1 MRLRCAGVFVALLM
15 AAMPIGVAAAPL
27 TGDEPSTA
35 IPVSIGTAQYDSTAM
50 TESAADPTSC
60 REFEDFTNSMWFSW
74 TATESKLTMV
84 DINSFVSD
92 GSTDFLAIL
101 FVYAQSANG
110 QLTLVGCSAYPA
122 TVFFTASAGT
132 TYLILSAAL
141 GADDTGEPEL
151 SDHGGTFDLTIQ
163 AIRGRV
169 LIDRFHA
176 ADSFVDEELSDQ
188 CGIEVTVSFDDRGM
202 SKTFFTTS
210 GIRMFTFMVVG
221 STTFST
227 ADASLTLSY
236 AQPFRDTF
244 DGNVTIL
251 GLPVKVVLDGKVAI
265 LDAGRLVLG
274 PDGSI
279 VFEAGPHPV
288 FETGLDICAELTA

>member
-1 MRLRCAGVFVALLM
+1 MRLMRASVFVALLM
-15 AAMPIGVAAAPL
+15 AAMPVGVAAAVP
-27 TGDEPSTA
+27 GDEPSTA
-35 IPVSIGTAQYDSTAM
+35 IAASVGTTQYDSTAM
-50 TESAADPTSC
+50 TESGADPTSC
-60 REFEDFTNSMWFSW
+60 GEFEDFTNTMWFSW
-74 TATESKLTMV
+74 TATKSTTAMV

-101 FVYAQSANG
+101 FVYAQSNG

-122 TVFFTASAGT
+122 TVFFGASAGT

-163 AIRGRV
+163 PIRGRV
-169 LIDRFHA
+169 LIDRFHDA
-176 ADSFVDEELSDQ
+176 NTFVDEGLSDE
-188 CGIEVTVSFDDRGM
+188 CGTEVTVSFDDRGIA
-202 SKTFFTTS
+202 KTFVTTS
-210 GIRMFTFMVVG
+210 GVRMFTFMIVG

-227 ADASLTLSY
+227 ADASLTVTY

-251 GLPVKVVLDGKVAI
+251 GLPVKVVLNGQLVV

-274 PDGSI
+274 PDGI

-288 FETGLDICAELTA
+288 FESGVDICGLLTA

>member
-1 MRLRCAGVFVALLM
+1 MRLMCASVVVALLM
-15 AAMPIGVAAAPL
+15 AVTPVGVAAAID
-27 TGDEPSTA
+27 GDEPSTA
-35 IPVSIGTAQYDSTAM
+35 IAASVGTAQYDSTAM
-50 TESAADPTSC
+50 TESGADPTSC
-60 REFEDFTNSMWFSW
+60 GEFEDFTNTMWFSW
-74 TATESKLTMV
+74 TATQSTITMV
-84 DINSFVSD
+84 DVNSFVSD

-101 FVYAQSANG
+101 FVYAQTNG

-122 TVFFTASAGT
+122 TVFFSASAGT

-163 AIRGRV
+163 PIRGRV
-169 LIDRFHA
+169 LTDRFHE
-176 ADSFVDEELSDQ
+176 ADTFVDEGLSEE
-188 CGIEVTVSFDDRGM
+188 CGTEVTVSFDDRGI

-210 GIRMFTFMVVG
+210 GIRMFTFMIVG

-236 AQPFRDTF
+236 AQPFRDTL

-251 GLPVKVVLDGKVAI
+251 GLPVKVVLNGDLVT

-274 PDGSI
+274 PDGV
-279 VFEAGPHPV
+279 VFEAGPHSV
-288 FETGLDICAELTA
+288 FDSGVDICAELTA

>member
-1 MRLRCAGVFVALLM
+1 MRLMCASVVVALLM
-15 AAMPIGVAAAPL
+15 AAIPVRVAAAVS
-27 TGDEPSTA
+27 GDEPSTA
-35 IPVSIGTAQYDSTAM
+35 IAASVGTAQYNSTAM
-50 TESAADPTSC
+50 TESGADPKSC
-60 REFEDFTNSMWFSW
+60 GEFEDFTNTMWFSW
-74 TATESKLTMV
+74 TATQSTVTMV

-101 FVYAQSANG
+101 FVYAQKNG

-122 TVFFTASAGT
+122 TVFFGASAGT

-163 AIRGRV
+163 PIRGRV
-169 LIDRFHA
+169 LSDRFHE
-176 ADSFVDEELSDQ
+176 ADSFVDEGLSEE
-188 CGIEVTVSFDDRGM
+188 CGFEVTVSFDDRGM
-202 SKTFFTTS
+202 SKTFLTTS
-210 GIRMFTFMVVG
+210 GVRMFTFMIVG

-236 AQPFRDTF
+236 AQPFRDTL

-251 GLPVKVVLDGKVAI
+251 GLPVKVVLNGELVT

-274 PDGSI
+274 PDGV
-279 VFEAGPHPV
+279 VFEAGPHSV
-288 FETGLDICAELTA
+288 FDSGVDICALLTA

>member
-1 MRLRCAGVFVALLM
+1 MRLMRASVFVALLM
-15 AAMPIGVAAAPL
+15 AAMPVGVAAAVP
-27 TGDEPSTA
+27 GDEPSTA
-35 IPVSIGTAQYDSTAM
+35 IAASVGTTQYDSTAM
-50 TESAADPTSC
+50 TESGVDPASC
-60 REFEDFTNSMWFSW
+60 GEFEDFTNTMWFSW
-74 TATESKLTMV
+74 TATRSTLTMV

-101 FVYAQSANG
+101 FVYAESNG

-122 TVFFTASAGT
+122 TLFFGASAGT

-163 AIRGRV
+163 PIRGRV
-169 LIDRFHA
+169 LIDRFHDA
-176 ADSFVDEELSDQ
+176 NTFVDEGLSDE
-188 CGIEVTVSFDDRGM
+188 CGTEVTVSFDDRGIA
-202 SKTFFTTS
+202 KTFVTTS
-210 GIRMFTFMVVG
+210 GVRMFTFMIVG

-227 ADASLTLSY
+227 ADASLTVSY
-236 AQPFRDTF
+236 AQPFRDTL

-251 GLPVKVVLDGKVAI
+251 GLPVKVVLNGQLVV

-274 PDGSI
+274 PDGI

-288 FETGLDICAELTA
+288 FDSGVDICGLLTA